1 MFFKNEAKLINFED
15 DDNTIYSTKTLKGLM
30 KRVRKAK

>member
-15 DDNTIYSTKTLKGLM
+15 DDNTIYSTKALKGLM